1 MLNKSETPSA
11 PLTQHWTELRPCW
24 ASCPSAGQ
32 DPWGLPALC
41 RRNRQAPCRAEQC
54 KVSLV
59 CSTCMGAGQEPAQS
73 LPGAAAAS
81 ALGQSFQ
88 PKQQLPGPLAAA
100 PACFN
105 LTMNLGF
112 FCGFLF

>member
-1 MLNKSETPSA
+1 MS
-11 PLTQHWTELRPCW
+11 QCW
-24 ASCPSAGQ
+24 AGS
-32 DPWGLPALC
+32 LE
-41 RRNRQAPCRAEQC
+41 APCPLQEEQTPYLAEQC
-54 KVSLV
+54 KVFLV
-59 CSTCMGAGQEPAQS
+59 CSTCMGAVEEPAQS

-88 PKQQLPGPLAAA
+88 PKQLPGSLAAS
-100 PACFN
+100 PACFD